1 MVKKKQIHI
10 KIDVP
15 KIFESYID
23 EKKIKM
29 VKDNLKKKIA
39 IAEREIK
46 KFLDGDVQVL
56 KKRVWEERKKIEQKL
71 DALAQ
76 TEIKKIKGYICAQK
90 NELAKFQSLVEKK
103 IREKIAKHSKKPVM
117 KSTRKKVARKK

>member
-1 MVKKKQIHI
+1 MAKKKQIHI
-10 KIDVP
+10 KFDVP
-15 KIFESYID
+15 RIFESYID

-39 IAEREIK
+39 IAEQEIK

-71 DALAQ
+71 DTLAQ
-76 TEIKKIKGYICAQK
+76 TEIKRIKGYIDAQK
-90 NELAKFQSLVEKK
+90 KELAKFQAMVEKK
-103 IREKIAKHSKKPVM
+103 IRDKIAKHSPKPVL
-117 KSTRKKVARKK
+117 KSTRKKVAKKK

>member
-1 MVKKKQIHI
+1 MDKKKQIHI
-10 KIDVP
+10 KFDVP

-56 KKRVWEERKKIEQKL
+56 KKRVLEERKKIEQKL
-71 DALAQ
+71 DTLAQ
-76 TEIKKIKGYICAQK
+76 TEIKKIKEYICAQK

-103 IREKIAKHSKKPVM
+103 IREKIAKHSKKPVI
-117 KSTRKKVARKK
+117 KATRKKVARKK